1 MQCVTAVEA
10 TWLAEMGP
18 MFYSV
23 KQAGAGR
30 ISKETTSSEGTMSTM
45 EEEMKLA
52 QEQMIAEKEE
62 QIKKEA
68 SIRKKSVCK
77 FFISFPNQL
86 ELMFCGVFRSEI
98 ITPGRA
104 PEGTPRRT
112 PGRNGL

>member
-30 ISKETTSSEGTMSTM
+30 TQKRKQAQETMSTM

-52 QEQMIAEKEE
+52 QEQMMAEKEE
-62 QIKKEA
+62 QLKREEAQRKRYTNRVA
-68 SIRKKSVCK
+68 SIL
-77 FFISFPNQL
+77 FFTFSSSTGISICYL
-86 ELMFCGVFRSEI
+86 
-98 ITPGRA
+98 
-104 PEGTPRRT
+104 
-112 PGRNGL
+112 

>member
-30 ISKETTSSEGTMSTM
+30 SQKRRQAQETMSTM

-52 QEQMIAEKEE
+52 QEQMISEKEE

-68 SIRKKSVCK
+68 SIRKKLVLLI
-77 FFISFPNQL
+77 FYFIPKPIRINVLLCF
-86 ELMFCGVFRSEI
+86 
-98 ITPGRA
+98 
-104 PEGTPRRT
+104 
-112 PGRNGL
+112 

>member
-30 ISKETTSSEGTMSTM
+30 SQKRRQAQETMSTM

-52 QEQMIAEKEE
+52 QEQMLAEKQERLLREE
-62 QIKKEA
+62 
-68 SIRKKSVCK
+68 SIRKKYYCLLFS
-77 FFISFPNQL
+77 FFIHSF
-86 ELMFCGVFRSEI
+86 FGIF
-98 ITPGRA
+98 
-104 PEGTPRRT
+104 
-112 PGRNGL
+112 

>member
-30 ISKETTSSEGTMSTM
+30 SQKRRQAQETMSTM
-45 EEEMKLA
+45 EEEMKRA

-62 QIKKEA
+62 QLKKEE
-68 SIRKKSVCK
+68 SVRFSLPLLIPTNLK
-77 FFISFPNQL
+77 LFSFYY
-86 ELMFCGVFRSEI
+86 F
-98 ITPGRA
+98 
-104 PEGTPRRT
+104 
-112 PGRNGL
+112 

>member
-18 MFYSV
+18 PCSTLWN
-23 KQAGAGR
+23 KLAPEGSQKRRQAQ
-30 ISKETTSSEGTMSTM
+30 ETMSTM

-68 SIRKKSVCK
+68 SIRKKLVLLI
-77 FFISFPNQL
+77 FYFIPKPIRINVLLCF
-86 ELMFCGVFRSEI
+86 
-98 ITPGRA
+98 
-104 PEGTPRRT
+104 
-112 PGRNGL
+112 